1 MDQDKKEQLL
11 IASAEQEARAYA
23 LPGSTHYNKLVER
36 FIKFAKT
43 SGVKT
48 YIETAALNLEEL
60 QNKILDLLRGNDN
73 SPKVWTNCNEENPTE
88 QGYYFVLNT
97 GNPKDI
103 LGSRPAV
110 HFWDN
115 DAKEW
120 SSQTSF
126 WLKTIS

>member
-1 MDQDKKEQLL
+1 MDKREQDLRL
-11 IASAEQEARAYA
+11 SAEQEARVYA
-23 LPGSTHYNKLVER
+23 LPGSTHFNKLVER
-36 FIKFAKT
+36 FIQFAKA
-43 SGVKT
+43 SGVKE
-48 YIETAALNLEEL
+48 YIQAPDENLEVL
-60 QNKILDLLRGNDN
+60 KKQIKDLLKGNDN
-73 SPKVWTNCNEENPTE
+73 SIKVWTNCEEEKPTL

-115 DAKEW
+115 TTKEW
-120 SSQTSF
+120 SSKTSF